1 MSTICQIPFT
11 ETEEQRIKLQE
22 IITANKDVRGAIM
35 PVLQQAQSL
44 YGYLPIEVVKRIAE
58 GLDVSMEE
66 VYGVIT
72 FYSQFCLNPKG
83 KHNVSVCMGT
93 ACYVKGGG
101 DVMEKIKQVLGIKEG
116 EITSDGNFSLEAT
129 RCIGCCG
136 LAPVLTVNGEVYGKV
151 TVSQVESI
159 LKKYK
164 ETK

>member
-11 ETEEQRIKLQE
+11 ETEEQRKKLQE
-22 IITANKDVRGAIM
+22 IIAAHKDVKGAIM
-35 PVLQQAQSL
+35 PVLQQAQGV

-66 VYGVIT
+66 IYGVIT
-72 FYSQFCLNPKG
+72 FYSQFCLYPKG
-83 KHNVSVCMGT
+83 KYNVSVCLGT
-93 ACYVKGGG
+93 ACYVKGSG

-116 EITSDGNFSLEAT
+116 EITDDGIFSLEAT

-151 TVSQVESI
+151 TVNQVESI
-159 LKKYK
+159 LNKYK
-164 ETK
+164 ENR